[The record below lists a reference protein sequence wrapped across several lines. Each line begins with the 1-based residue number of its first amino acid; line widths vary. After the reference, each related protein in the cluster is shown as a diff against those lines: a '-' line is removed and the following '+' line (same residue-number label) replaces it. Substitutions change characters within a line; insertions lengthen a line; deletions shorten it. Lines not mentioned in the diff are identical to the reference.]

1 MNDSDARSISVSPTI
16 TLEQATRVINEPVDN
31 IEIKMAE
38 EQIIK
43 QVGKRKYHHTMNQL
57 LTDDM
62 RRRQRRLEMI
72 ARKRAPISLS

>member
-1 MNDSDARSISVSPTI
+1 MNDSVSPTI

-43 QVGKRKYHHTMNQL
+43 QVGRRKYHQTMNQV

-62 RRRQRRLEMI
+62 RRRQKRLEMM
-72 ARKRAPISLS
+72 ARTRAPISLS